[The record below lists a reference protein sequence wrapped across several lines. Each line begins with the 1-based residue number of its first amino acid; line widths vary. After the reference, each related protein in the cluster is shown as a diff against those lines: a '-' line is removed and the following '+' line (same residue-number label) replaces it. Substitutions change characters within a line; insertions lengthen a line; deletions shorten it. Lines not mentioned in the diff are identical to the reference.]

1 MNILK
6 KAVYLIIG
14 TAIFACNDPNIVGIN
29 LPDSAKFTINNDS
42 IENFVLTTV
51 LVDSL
56 RSDESLNLLLG
67 QITNDPIFGENTG
80 AFCQQML
87 LPSNNIEE
95 ISNIVVDSV
104 IMVYTYSDYYGD
116 LNENDDLEI
125 SVYELEESIYKDS
138 MYYSNY
144 LPTYNSTNL
153 AVNKFII
160 QGDSISSS
168 VLKIQLSNS
177 FGEQIINA
185 SGTADMDD
193 DESFLEF
200 FKGFYVKAT
209 ASNTILY
216 LNPTADK
223 SRFSIFYHKNDDADS
238 VRSFDCDFGGDAARI
253 NIFNEKT
260 TIDATLNPDYRYL
273 QSMAGHKIEFV
284 FTDLV
289 SIQEKVEGKAI
300 NRVTV
305 DLETTEN
312 SVYNPHEKLS
322 LAREKIRLLENDT
335 IFEFLTDYLL
345 EGESHFGGELKDGT
359 YSFNITRY
367 FVQLLN
373 NPEYTDK
380 LYILS
385 TGAAANANRTIIDI
399 KKININ
405 IIFTEI

>member
-14 TAIFACNDPNIVGIN
+14 TAIFACNDPNVVGIN
-29 LPDSAKFTINNDS
+29 LPDSAKFTINNES

-95 ISNIVVDSV
+95 ISNIVIDSV
-104 IMVYTYSDYYGD
+104 FITYTYSDYYGD

-125 SVYELEESIYKDS
+125 SVYELEKSIYKDS
-138 MYYSNY
+138 TYQFFYTPNVG
-144 LPTYNSTNL
+144 PTYNSTNL

-160 QGDSISSS
+160 EGDSISSS

-185 SGTADMDD
+185 SGTDDMIDD
-193 DESFLEF
+193 VAFLEF
-200 FKGFYVKAT
+200 FKGFYVTAT
-209 ASNTILY
+209 SSNTILY

-223 SRFSIFYHKNDDADS
+223 SRFSIFYHEIGVDTML
-238 VRSFDCDFGGDAARI
+238 SFDCDFGGDAARI

-260 TIDATLNPDYRYL
+260 EIDTTLNPDYRYI
-273 QSMAGHKIEFV
+273 QSMAGHKVKLV

-289 SIQEKVEGKAI
+289 NIQEKVEGKAI
-300 NRVTV
+300 NRVTL
-305 DLETTEN
+305 DLEVVEN
-312 SVYNPHEKLS
+312 NEYDSHEKLF
-322 LAREKIRLLENDT
+322 LARETNKGKLV
-335 IFEFLTDYLL
+335 FLTDFTI
-345 EGESHFGGELKDGT
+345 EGESHFGGVFKQDET

-385 TGAAANANRTIIDI
+385 TGAAVNANRTILDYNKI
-399 KKININ
+399 KINVV
-405 IIFTEI
+405 FTEI

>member
-14 TAIFACNDPNIVGIN
+14 TAIFACNDPNVVGIN
-29 LPDSAKFTINNDS
+29 LPDPAKFTINNDS

-95 ISNIVVDSV
+95 ISNIVIDSV
-104 IMVYTYSDYYGD
+104 FITYTYSDYYGD

-125 SVYELEESIYKDS
+125 SVYELVESIYKDS
-138 MYYSNY
+138 IYYSDTT
-144 LPTYNSTNL
+144 LEYNPINL
-153 AVNKFII
+153 AVNKGIYD
-160 QGDSISSS
+160 GDSNSSPY
-168 VLKIQLSNS
+168 LKIQLSNS
-177 FGEQIINA
+177 FGEKIINA
-185 SGTADMDD
+185 SGTDDMID
-193 DESFLEF
+193 DEAFLEF
-200 FKGFYVKAT
+200 FKGFYVEAT
-209 ASNTILY
+209 ASNTIMY
-216 LNPTADK
+216 LNPISDK
-223 SRFSIFYHKNDDADS
+223 SRFSIFYHKNDDEDS
-238 VRSFDCDFGGDAARI
+238 VRIFDCDFGGDAARI

-260 TIDATLNPDYRYL
+260 AIDSTLNPDYRYI

-284 FTDLV
+284 FTELV

-305 DLETTEN
+305 DLETIEGDI
-312 SVYNPHEKLS
+312 YAPHEKLF
-322 LAREKIRLLENDT
+322 LVRETNEGKIV
-335 IFEFLTDYLL
+335 FLTDFTI
-345 EGESHFGGELKDGT
+345 EGESHFGGVLKSDGT

-367 FVQLLN
+367 FAQLLN
-373 NPEYTDK
+373 NPKYTDK

-385 TGAAANANRTIIDI
+385 TGAAANANRTIIDT

>member
-6 KAVYLIIG
+6 QAAYLIIG
-14 TAIFACNDPNIVGIN
+14 TAILACNDPNVVGIN

-51 LVDSL
+51 VEDSL
-56 RSDESLNLLLG
+56 RSDESINLLLG
-67 QITNDPIFGENTG
+67 QITEDPIFGENTG

-87 LPSNNIEE
+87 LPANNIEE

-104 IMVYTYSDYYGD
+104 FITYTYSDFYGD
-116 LNENDDLEI
+116 LNENEDLEI
-125 SVYELEESIYKDS
+125 SVHELEESIYKDS
-138 MYYSNY
+138 IYYSDY
-144 LPTYNSTNL
+144 TPIYNSTNL

-160 QGDSISSS
+160 EGDSNSSPY
-168 VLKIQLSNS
+168 LKIQLSNS

-185 SGTADMDD
+185 SGTDAMIDN
-193 DESFLEF
+193 EAFLEF
-200 FKGFYVKAT
+200 FKGFYVEAT
-209 ASNTILY
+209 ATNTIMY
-216 LNPTADK
+216 LNPIADK
-223 SRFSIFYHKNDDADS
+223 SRFSIFYHEIGVDTML
-238 VRSFDCDFGGDAARI
+238 SFDCDFGGDAARI

-260 TIDATLNPDYRYL
+260 IIDATLNPDYRYI
-273 QSMAGHKIEFV
+273 QSMAGHKIKFI
-284 FTDLV
+284 FTDLP
-289 SIQEKVEGKAI
+289 SIQQKVERKSI

-305 DLETTEN
+305 DLETTEGDI
-312 SVYNPHEKLS
+312 YAPHEKLF
-322 LAREKIRLLENDT
+322 LVRECIGCPNLPDT
-335 IFEFLTDYLL
+335 SIVFLTDFTI
-345 EGESHFGGELKDGT
+345 EGESHFGGELKDGI

-385 TGAAANANRTIIDI
+385 SGAAANANRTILDYS
-399 KKININ
+399 KININ

>member
-6 KAVYLIIG
+6 QAAYLIIG
-14 TAIFACNDPNIVGIN
+14 TAILACNDPNVVGIN

-51 LVDSL
+51 VEDSL
-56 RSDESLNLLLG
+56 RSDESINLLLG
-67 QITNDPIFGENTG
+67 QITEDPIFGENTG

-87 LPSNNIEE
+87 LPANNIEE

-104 IMVYTYSDYYGD
+104 FITYTYSDFYGD
-116 LNENDDLEI
+116 LNENEDLEI

-138 MYYSNY
+138 IYYSDY
-144 LPTYNSTNL
+144 TPIYNSTNL

-160 QGDSISSS
+160 EGDSNSSPY
-168 VLKIQLSNS
+168 LKIQLSNS

-185 SGTADMDD
+185 SGSDDMID
-193 DESFLEF
+193 DEAFLEF
-200 FKGFYVKAT
+200 FKGFYVEAT
-209 ASNTILY
+209 ASNTIMY
-216 LNPTADK
+216 LNPIADK
-223 SRFSIFYHKNDDADS
+223 SRFSIFYHEIGVDTML
-238 VRSFDCDFGGDAARI
+238 SFDCDFGGDAARI
-253 NIFNEKT
+253 NLFNEKT
-260 TIDATLNPDYRYL
+260 AIDTALNPDYRYI
-273 QSMAGHKIEFV
+273 QSMGGHKIEFI
-284 FTDLV
+284 FTDLP
-289 SIQEKVEGKAI
+289 SIQQKVEGKAI

-305 DLETTEN
+305 DLKTIEDN
-312 SVYNPHEKLS
+312 NYASHEKLF
-322 LAREKIRLLENDT
+322 LVRETNEGKIV
-335 IFEFLTDYLL
+335 FLTDFTI
-345 EGESHFGGELKDGT
+345 EGESHFGGVLKPDGT

-385 TGAAANANRTIIDI
+385 SGAAANANRTILDYS
-399 KKININ
+399 KININ

>member
-6 KAVYLIIG
+6 QAAYLIIG
-14 TAIFACNDPNIVGIN
+14 TAILACNDPNVVGIN

-51 LVDSL
+51 AEDSL
-56 RSDESLNLLLG
+56 RSDESINLLLG
-67 QITNDPIFGENTG
+67 QITEDPIFGENTG

-87 LPSNNIEE
+87 LPANNIEE

-104 IMVYTYSDYYGD
+104 FITYTYSDFYGD
-116 LNENDDLEI
+116 LNENEDLEI

-138 MYYSNY
+138 IYYSDY
-144 LPTYNSTNL
+144 TPIYNSTNL

-160 QGDSISSS
+160 EGDSNSSPY
-168 VLKIQLSNS
+168 LKIQLSNS

-185 SGTADMDD
+185 TGTDDMID
-193 DESFLEF
+193 DEAFLEF
-200 FKGFYVKAT
+200 FKGFYVEAT
-209 ASNTILY
+209 ASNTIMY
-216 LNPTADK
+216 LNPIADK
-223 SRFSIFYHKNDDADS
+223 SRFSIFYHEIGVDTML
-238 VRSFDCDFGGDAARI
+238 SFDCDFGGDAARI
-253 NIFNEKT
+253 NLFNEKT
-260 TIDATLNPDYRYL
+260 AIDTALNPDYRYI
-273 QSMAGHKIEFV
+273 QSMGGHKIEFI
-284 FTDLV
+284 FTDLP
-289 SIQEKVEGKAI
+289 SIQQRIEGKAI

-305 DLETTEN
+305 NLKTIEN
-312 SVYNPHEKLS
+312 NNYASHEKLF
-322 LAREKIRLLENDT
+322 LVREKNDGK
-335 IFEFLTDYLL
+335 IVFLTDFTI
-345 EGESHFGGELKDGT
+345 EGESHFGGELKDGI

-385 TGAAANANRTIIDI
+385 SGAAANANRTILDYS
-399 KKININ
+399 KININ